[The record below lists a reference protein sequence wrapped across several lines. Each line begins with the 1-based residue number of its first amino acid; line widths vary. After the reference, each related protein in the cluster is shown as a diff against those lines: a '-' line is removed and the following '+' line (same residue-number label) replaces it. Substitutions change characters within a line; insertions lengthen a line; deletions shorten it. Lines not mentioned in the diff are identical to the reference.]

1 MLCLAIFQKI
11 LNQECPLNINAQ
23 IFSSPNSKTLKAAIT
38 FADGLKAETVLM
50 RHCAGRN
57 TICLSSQ
64 IGCPMNCSFCATG
77 KMGFKRN
84 LTVTEIIEQI
94 VFFAR
99 ILKKE
104 KQRITNVVFMGMG
117 EPFLNYSNVL
127 AAIKI
132 INDPRG
138 LGIGAR
144 HISVSTVG
152 VIEGIEN

>member
-1 MLCLAIFQKI
+1 
-11 LNQECPLNINAQ
+11 
-23 IFSSPNSKTLKAAIT
+23 
-38 FADGLKAETVLM
+38 M

-99 ILKKE
+99 ILKK
-104 KQRITNVVFMGMG
+104 KNNGLLML
-117 EPFLNYSNVL
+117 FLWEWGSHFL
-127 AAIKI
+127 I
-132 INDPRG
+132 IPMF
-138 LGIGAR
+138 
-144 HISVSTVG
+144 
-152 VIEGIEN
+152 